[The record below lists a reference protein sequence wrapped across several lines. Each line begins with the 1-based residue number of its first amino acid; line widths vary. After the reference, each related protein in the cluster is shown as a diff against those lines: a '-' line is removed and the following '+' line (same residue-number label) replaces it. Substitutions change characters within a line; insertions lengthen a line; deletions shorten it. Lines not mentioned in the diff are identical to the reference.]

1 MPGKKK
7 TDFEDIDWQPLNEG
21 EDDLIE
27 DLVELREEDPKAIAT
42 VTVREVRRASDGRI
56 LVDSED
62 GQYYLLPKD
71 FDFGGVRVA
80 TLTKDDSRLEKL
92 YTWNKEIEAML
103 PDRASL
109 VKAIRRSLYMAGAF
123 ERGDLNK
130 NEVIKNALRYAFPYI
145 IKEIEE

>member
-7 TDFEDIDWQPLNEG
+7 NDFEEIEWQPLNEH
-21 EDDLIE
+21 EDDTVDFGEEI
-27 DLVELREEDPKAIAT
+27 VEPKAAAT
-42 VTVREVRRASDGRI
+42 ITVREMRRANDGRI
-56 LVDSED
+56 LVDGDD
-62 GQYYLLPKD
+62 GQFYLLPKD
-71 FDFGGVRVA
+71 FDFGGVRTA
-80 TLTKDDSRLEKL
+80 TLTKDDSRLESL

-109 VKAIRRSLYMAGAF
+109 VKAVRKSLYLAGAF

-130 NEVIKNALRYAFPYI
+130 NEVIKNALRYAFPYT